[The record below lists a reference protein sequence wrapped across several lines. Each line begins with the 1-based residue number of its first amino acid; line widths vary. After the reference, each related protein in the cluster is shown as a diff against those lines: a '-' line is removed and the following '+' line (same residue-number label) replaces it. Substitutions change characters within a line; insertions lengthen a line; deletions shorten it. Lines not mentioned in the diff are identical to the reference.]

1 MKNICFQMSRKAWL
15 AFFMVLCLALPAVA
29 QKITVTGTVTD
40 PDGEPLIGATVKDKS
55 NPAIGVATNIDGQYT
70 IQIAADGTLEVSY
83 VGYNVQE
90 VPVEGRTVIDI
101 QLAENSLML
110 QEVVAIGYGA
120 VKKSDAT
127 GSVAIVKPDEIEA
140 GIATSA
146 QDLLVGS
153 T

>member
-1 MKNICFQMSRKAWL
+1 MKNIFFQMSRKDWL

-146 QDLLVGS
+146 
-153 T
+153 